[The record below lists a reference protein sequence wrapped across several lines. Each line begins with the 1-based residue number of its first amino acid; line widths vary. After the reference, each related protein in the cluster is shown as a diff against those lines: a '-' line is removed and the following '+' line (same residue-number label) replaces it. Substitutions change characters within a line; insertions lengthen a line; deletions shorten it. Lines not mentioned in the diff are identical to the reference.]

1 MLEKTGIS
9 MGQVDQVE
17 INEAFAAQT
26 LACQK
31 GIGDTFPP
39 PHKKDTKSLKITLV
53 VPWIFE
59 NGMTE
64 AAENFNFSYEEFV
77 LLIVYNFFSLADPY
91 SFSYTFGSSLKSEN
105 GSWSM

>member
-31 GIGDTFPP
+31 GIGDTSPP
-39 PHKKDTKSLKITLV
+39 PIKKT
-53 VPWIFE
+53 P
-59 NGMTE
+59 NR
-64 AAENFNFSYEEFV
+64 
-77 LLIVYNFFSLADPY
+77 
-91 SFSYTFGSSLKSEN
+91 
-105 GSWSM
+105 